1 MTYHGVQLAG
11 AAGAVTS
18 KTTLDRLCRGGEMDF
33 ALSPEEESFRKQLCT
48 WLDDNAGE
56 LRKRRARLG
65 PPGTSGLPPGEGD
78 SDEQQEFARWWH
90 KRLYDAGYIGIAWP
104 KDCGGRG
111 ATLMEQLI
119 FNEEMATRRLPS
131 GVGGLGIGW
140 AGPTIV
146 VHGNDEQRRRFLP
159 KILSGEEVWCQA
171 FSEPGAG
178 SDLAGSQTRAV
189 EDGDAYVVNGQ
200 KVWTTGGMR
209 ADWAILLA
217 KTDFDPKTP
226 RHRSFSYFLMDMH
239 SPGVT
244 VRPLREIT
252 GSAAFGETFLDNVR
266 IPKSLMLGE
275 RNKGWYISMG
285 TLEFERSNSTSAIQH
300 LSSITSLIELAQKT
314 KRNGRP
320 LSDDPV
326 TRQKIAQCY
335 IEANVGKYIGLRAL
349 TRQLRGQTPGPESS
363 VGSLLLMELA
373 QRIGDIAMQMEGPY
387 SQLVGGSKHAISRGS
402 WQRNFLASRGR
413 TIMTGT
419 SEIKRN
425 IIAQRT
431 LGLPRYTE

>member
-1 MTYHGVQLAG
+1 
-11 AAGAVTS
+11 
-18 KTTLDRLCRGGEMDF
+18 MDF
-33 ALSPEEESFRKQLCT
+33 ALSPTEEAFRKQLCD
-48 WLDDNAGE
+48 WLDENTPE
-56 LRKRRARLG
+56 LRRRRARAG
-65 PPGTSGLPPGEGD
+65 PDAMERGLPQQGD
-78 SDEQQEFARWWH
+78 AEEMQEFSRWWH
-90 KRLYDAGYIGIAWP
+90 KKLYDAGYVGIAWP
-104 KDCGGRG
+104 KECGGRG
-111 ATLMEQLI
+111 ATLMEQVI
-119 FNEEMATRRLPS
+119 FNEEMARRRLPS

-140 AGPTIV
+140 AGPTII
-146 VHGNDEQRRRFLP
+146 VHGNDEQRKRFLP

-189 EDGDAYVVNGQ
+189 EDGDEYVINGQ

-252 GSAAFGETFLDNVR
+252 GAAAFGETFLDSVR
-266 IPKSLMLGE
+266 IPKKLMLGE
-275 RNKGWYISMG
+275 KNQGWYISMS
-285 TLEFERSNSTSAIQH
+285 TLEFERSNSTSAIQY
-300 LSSITSLIELAQKT
+300 LSSITGLIELVQHT
-314 KRNGRP
+314 MRNGRP
-320 LSDDPV
+320 LSEDPI

-335 IEANVGKYIGLRAL
+335 IEANVGKYIGLRSL

-373 QRIGDIAMQMEGPY
+373 QRIGDIALQFEGPY
-387 SQLVGGSKHAISRGS
+387 SQLVSGSKHAVSRGS

-425 IIAQRT
+425 VIAQRT

>member
-1 MTYHGVQLAG
+1 
-11 AAGAVTS
+11 
-18 KTTLDRLCRGGEMDF
+18 MDF
-33 ALSPEEESFRKQLCT
+33 SLSPQEEAFRKELRD
-48 WLDDNAGE
+48 WLDANTKE
-56 LRKRRARLG
+56 LRQRRSRLG
-65 PPGTSGLPPGEGD
+65 ALGAQDALPLSAE
-78 SDEQQEFARWWH
+78 SEEAQEFTRWWH
-90 KRLYDAGYIGIAWP
+90 KKLFDAGYVGIAWP
-104 KDCGGRG
+104 KEYGGRG
-111 ATLMEQLI
+111 ATLMEQVI
-119 FNEEMATRRLPS
+119 FNEEMAKRRLPS

-140 AGPTIV
+140 AGPTIIA
-146 VHGNDEQRRRFLP
+146 HGTEDQKKRFLP

-189 EDGDAYVVNGQ
+189 EEGDVFVVNGQ

-217 KTDFDPKTP
+217 KTEFDPKMP
-226 RHRSFSYFLMDMH
+226 RHRTFSYFLMDMH

-252 GSAAFGETFLDNVR
+252 GFAAFGETFLDNVR
-266 IPKSLMLGE
+266 IPKSLMLGQ
-275 RNKGWYISMG
+275 KGSGWYISMG
-285 TLEFERSNSTSAIQH
+285 TLEFERSNSSSAVQH
-300 LSSITSLIELAQKT
+300 LSTIRGLIELAQKME
-314 KRNGRP
+314 RNGEP
-320 LSDDPV
+320 LSKDPV
-326 TRQKIAQCY
+326 TRQKIAQFY

-373 QRIGDIAMQMEGPY
+373 QRLEDFAMYLEGPY
-387 SQLVGGSKHAISRGS
+387 SQLVRGSKHAIGNGL
-402 WQRNFLASRGR
+402 WQRSFLASRGR

-425 IIAQRT
+425 VIAQRT

>member
-1 MTYHGVQLAG
+1 
-11 AAGAVTS
+11 
-18 KTTLDRLCRGGEMDF
+18 MDF
-33 ALSPEEESFRKQLCT
+33 ALSPTEEAFRKELCD
-48 WLDDNAGE
+48 WLDENTPE
-56 LRKRRARLG
+56 LRRRRARAG
-65 PPGTSGLPPGEGD
+65 PDAMERGLPQQGD
-78 SDEQQEFARWWH
+78 AEEMQEFSRWWH
-90 KRLYDAGYIGIAWP
+90 KKLYEAGYVGIAWP
-104 KDCGGRG
+104 KECGGRG
-111 ATLMEQLI
+111 ATLMEQVI
-119 FNEEMATRRLPS
+119 FNEEMAKRRLPS

-140 AGPTIV
+140 AGPTII
-146 VHGNDEQRRRFLP
+146 VHGNDEQRKRFLP

-189 EDGDAYVVNGQ
+189 EDGDEYVINGQ

-217 KTDFDPKTP
+217 KTDFDSKTP

-252 GSAAFGETFLDNVR
+252 GAAAFGETFLDGVR
-266 IPKSLMLGE
+266 IPKNLMLGE
-275 RNKGWYISMG
+275 KSKGWYISMS
-285 TLEFERSNSTSAIQH
+285 TLEFERSNSTSAIQY
-300 LSSITSLIELAQKT
+300 LSNISGLIELVQHT
-314 KRNGRP
+314 MRNGRP
-320 LSDDPV
+320 LSEDPI

-335 IEANVGKYIGLRAL
+335 IEANVGKYIGLRSL

-373 QRIGDIAMQMEGPY
+373 QRIGDIAMQFEGPY
-387 SQLVGGSKHAISRGS
+387 SQLVSGSKHAVSRGS

-425 IIAQRT
+425 VIAQRT